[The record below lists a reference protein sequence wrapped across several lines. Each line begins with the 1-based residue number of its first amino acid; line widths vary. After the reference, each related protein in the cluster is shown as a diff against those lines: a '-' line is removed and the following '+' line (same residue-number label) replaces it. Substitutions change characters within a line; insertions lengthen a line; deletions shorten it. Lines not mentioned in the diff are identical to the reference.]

1 MANARSLCRIL
12 PPFMEA
18 PAWFSQFLG
27 LPPPG
32 DSTAVEPPAVDDE
45 QDDEESERL
54 GQISNELVDEVGER
68 LLILMKLGC
77 PDPAAEQVTGTN
89 HIIMTHV
96 VLLVARRHALG

>member
-1 MANARSLCRIL
+1 
-12 PPFMEA
+12 MEA

-27 LPPPG
+27 G
-32 DSTAVEPPAVDDE
+32 DSTVEPPLDDE

-77 PDPAAEQVTGTN
+77 PDPAAEQVTGTH